1 MIKFQGEI
9 SQECKKWFLKREF
22 KAYLFVT
29 CLLAV
34 LYAIANITIALLWNL
49 IALLY
54 LIITVVAIISFIFPF
69 RRFAIK
75 RVPLVVSIEDEFIEC
90 ENEQEYANNR
100 LDDVKNVVDLGDW
113 YIVRFYFPIN
123 LRWFICQKDLIV
135 EGTIE
140 DFEKLFEGK
149 IVRKYK

>member
-1 MIKFQGEI
+1 
-9 SQECKKWFLKREF
+9 
-22 KAYLFVT
+22 
-29 CLLAV
+29 V

-54 LIITVVAIISFIFPF
+54 LIIPVVAIISFIFPF

>member
-54 LIITVVAIISFIFPF
+54 LIIPVVAIISFIFPF

>member
-1 MIKFQGEI
+1 MIKFQGKI
-9 SQECKKWFLKREF
+9 SQDCKKWFLKREF

-54 LIITVVAIISFIFPF
+54 LIIPVVAIISFIFPF